1 MKKIIIK
8 TAAVL
13 LILAGI
19 VSCGKDDEEP
29 IKLAGTHWMLEGIV
43 DVETGE
49 LRELDIYYSDC
60 QNIYFET
67 DTTAH
72 GCIIANDIYLHL
84 SPQQVFVVITVNED
98 DDSYTGDVQLFY
110 DVIKTLTSYTLT
122 KDELKLYCNGEKNYL
137 LYKYTELIHY

>member
-19 VSCGKDDEEP
+19 ISCGKEDEEP
-29 IKLAGTHWMLEGIV
+29 IKPAGTHWYLEGIA
-43 DVETGE
+43 DVETDE
-49 LRELDIYYSDC
+49 LRELEVYYTTC
-60 QNIYFET
+60 QYIYFET

-72 GCIIANDIYLHL
+72 GCITANDIYLHL

-98 DDSYTGDVQLFY
+98 DDSYTGDVKLFY

-137 LYKYTELIHY
+137 LYKKVDIAYY